1 MYSKEEQSINELLN
15 KYPILEWDLFR
26 LWVVSGLKM
35 AKNAVKSL
43 NL

>member
-1 MYSKEEQSINELLN
+1 LLH

-35 AKNAVKSL
+35 AKNAVKNNPTLSP
-43 NL
+43 